1 MFMKKRYV
9 KSINK
14 EVSEIG
20 FGTWQLAQN
29 DTWGS
34 MSEKDAIHLVQE
46 AYKKGVNMFD
56 TAPGYGGGSSE
67 KILGKAL
74 KGVRKHVVI
83 NTKVGHG
90 PDGEYEFSVE
100 GIRNSINRSLKNLQT
115 NYIDSV
121 ILHNP
126 EKHILQ
132 EDNPLMNELR
142 IIKKEGLIKGF
153 GFSIDNLDELQTALD
168 NYNDLDTIEI
178 MFNIIHQKPKY
189 LFNVLMERGI
199 FLIIKVPLDSGWLTG
214 KYNKQS
220 QFTGVRA
227 RWTQDVK
234 DIRHYI
240 INQISAITGD
250 TPLSKEALRFILS
263 FHQVSCVI
271 PGTKNIEQLESNISA
286 SNYLIDYETKM
297 KLEELYEHK
306 IKNLYTPW

>member
-1 MFMKKRYV
+1 MKKRFV
-9 KSINK
+9 KSINN

-29 DTWGS
+29 DTWGT
-34 MSEKDAIHLVQE
+34 MSEQDAINLVKT
-46 AYKKGVNMFD
+46 AYKSGVNMFD

-74 KGVRKHVVI
+74 KGIRNEVVI

-90 PDGEYEFSVE
+90 PNGEYEFTVE
-100 GIRNSINRSLKNLQT
+100 GIRHSINRSMKNLNT
-115 NYIDSV
+115 DYLDSV

-126 EKHILQ
+126 ESYIL
-132 EDNPLMNELR
+132 EGNNPLVDELR
-142 IIKKEGLIKGF
+142 KIKQEGLIKGY
-153 GFSIDNLDELQTALD
+153 GFSIDTLEQLESVLNTFD
-168 NYNDLDTIEI
+168 DLNTIEI
-178 MFNIIHQKPKY
+178 MFNIIHQKPKN
-189 LFNVLMERGI
+189 LFNELLKRGI

-214 KYNKQS
+214 KYNKES
-220 QFTGVRA
+220 EFTGIRS

-240 INQISAITGD
+240 VREIKTIIGD
-250 TPLSKEALRFILS
+250 SPMSKEALRFILS

-271 PGTKNIEQLESNISA
+271 PGTKRIEQLNSNISA
-286 SNYLIDYETKM
+286 GDYPMDYETKM
-297 KLEELYEHK
+297 KLEELYEYK

>member
-1 MFMKKRYV
+1 MKKRYV

-168 NYNDLDTIEI
+168 NYDDLDTIEI

-214 KYNKQS
+214 KYDKQS

-240 INQISAITGD
+240 INQISEITGD

-271 PGTKNIEQLESNISA
+271 PGTKNIEQLDSNISA

>member
-168 NYNDLDTIEI
+168 NYDDLDTIEI

-214 KYNKQS
+214 KYDKQS

-240 INQISAITGD
+240 INQISEITGD

-271 PGTKNIEQLESNISA
+271 PGTKNIEQLDSNISA